1 MQTCS
6 ILVGIWNDLYPFD
19 LLVIVI
25 PAMVQSDLFRN
36 KNDSGSGGET
46 ERVRESGVTN
56 SLGWFWGGLGVRG
69 RELEVGVGEVA
80 ATMVGIHLRTF

>member
-6 ILVGIWNDLYPFD
+6 ILVGIWKDLNPSD
-19 LLVIVI
+19 LVIVI
-25 PAMVQSDLFRN
+25 PVMVQSDLFRN

-46 ERVRESGVTN
+46 ERVRESVATN

-69 RELEVGVGEVA
+69 GSRRWGGGGCCDDS
-80 ATMVGIHLRTF
+80 GIHLRII